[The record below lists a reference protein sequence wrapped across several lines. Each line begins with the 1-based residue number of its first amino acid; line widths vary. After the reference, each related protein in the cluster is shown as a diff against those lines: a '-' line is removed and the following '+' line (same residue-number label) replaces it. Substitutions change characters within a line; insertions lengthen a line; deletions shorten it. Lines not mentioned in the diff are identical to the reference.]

1 MGLLT
6 NDPNIVINTLIDSI
20 SLKAQIPYYP
30 IRLKLSF
37 CLTCIACLGMYYD
50 TRHQS
55 TDNKDYATYPSSF
68 QTTLHLHTPATT
80 SAIIV
85 VDGTTQKLTWYVTS
99 RVSTLDKKLSNVNV
113 VTLNSWRAGTSGD
126 IMTQFI

>member
-1 MGLLT
+1 
-6 NDPNIVINTLIDSI
+6 
-20 SLKAQIPYYP
+20 
-30 IRLKLSF
+30 
-37 CLTCIACLGMYYD
+37 MYYD

-55 TDNKDYATYPSSF
+55 TENKDYATYPSSF
-68 QTTLHLHTPATT
+68 QTTLPLHTPATT

-113 VTLNSWRAGTSGD
+113 VTLNSLRAGTSGD
-126 IMTQFI
+126 IMTQFILNWDPLNANFANRRLAWVQIGLGMNGQDILSNINR